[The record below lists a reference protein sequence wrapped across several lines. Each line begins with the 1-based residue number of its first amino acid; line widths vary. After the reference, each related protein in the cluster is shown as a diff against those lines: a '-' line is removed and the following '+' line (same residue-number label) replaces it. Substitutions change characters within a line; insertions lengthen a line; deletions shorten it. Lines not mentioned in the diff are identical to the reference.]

1 MGKSTANKSQQDE
14 TMEIEEKTEENPIP
28 AVAAAAP
35 TTDKEEYEALCQ
47 LVNPI
52 AQPMASRKLAKKIYK
67 LVKKSAKEK
76 GNLRHGLA
84 DVMKA
89 IRKKEKGI
97 VILAGFNYNSIK
109 YNNF

>member
-14 TMEIEEKTEENPIP
+14 TMAEIEEKTEENPNIP
-28 AVAAAAP
+28 AVAAAP

-97 VILAGFNYNSIK
+97 VILAGFN
-109 YNNF
+109 